1 MKNILKFLF
10 IMATVIGVALMFP
23 SKKEQKKIDTSNIQ
37 MEYLEG
43 AYEIKV
49 VGDFTG
55 DSETLSL
62 NRNGG
67 AVYLY
72 IDNVNGE
79 AVVDQRIE
87 GTWTAV
93 GETLRTNFKGVT
105 ETFVNKN
112 GVYTSKVS
120 EKRTLVK
127 IP

>member
-1 MKNILKFLF
+1 MNAANKRVLKIYTDKGFEKYSTFAMLTGLSHQT
-10 IMATVIGVALMFP
+10 A
-23 SKKEQKKIDTSNIQ
+23 SN
-37 MEYLEG
+37 YLKGE
-43 AYEIKV
+43 
-49 VGDFTG
+49 
-55 DSETLSL
+55 
-62 NRNGG
+62 NGG